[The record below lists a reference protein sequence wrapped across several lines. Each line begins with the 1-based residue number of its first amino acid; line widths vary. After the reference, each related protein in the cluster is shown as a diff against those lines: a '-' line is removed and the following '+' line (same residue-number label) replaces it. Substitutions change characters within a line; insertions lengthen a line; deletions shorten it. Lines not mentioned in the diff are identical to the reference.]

1 MSKRQRVLK
10 VYMMGTAFAECDGR
24 PLPIGAALSGKV
36 LQLFLI
42 LLYYHDSGIK
52 REELLHM
59 LYGNGEYAS
68 PSGSLRAAVF
78 RLRKVLDE
86 YLSPGEYIRTEGGIY
101 RWDDRA
107 LKAYVDARDFEDTAL
122 CAMETEDGERL
133 CRACSLYSG
142 EFLSQMAG
150 EKWITVV
157 SVRCQELYFKCLR
170 KVSRLLQDK
179 MEYTALLKLINT
191 ACELYPY
198 EECQIMKMDCLISM
212 KRFREAM
219 QVYKRVV
226 KQYFEEQGLPP
237 SERML
242 ERFRLMSS
250 QIRYTADML
259 KDVRGSLRE
268 REAAQGPYYCAYP
281 SFIDC
286 YRLLARMSERIEV
299 ENVLICVFLLDS
311 RGKSL
316 ENRGDLQKEAARELC
331 AAIGSTLRRG
341 DIFTCYSPD
350 QYLILLNGSPKE
362 YCQAIFRRIEKNL
375 RRWPGF
381 RKVTLKYEV
390 LG

>member
-1 MSKRQRVLK
+1 MGKRQRVLK

-78 RLRKVLDE
+78 RLRKLLDE

-219 QVYKRVV
+219 QVYKPAL
-226 KQYFEEQGLPP
+226 LP
-237 SERML
+237 
-242 ERFRLMSS
+242 
-250 QIRYTADML
+250 
-259 KDVRGSLRE
+259 
-268 REAAQGPYYCAYP
+268 
-281 SFIDC
+281 
-286 YRLLARMSERIEV
+286 
-299 ENVLICVFLLDS
+299 ENVS
-311 RGKSL
+311 WK
-316 ENRGDLQKEAARELC
+316 
-331 AAIGSTLRRG
+331 
-341 DIFTCYSPD
+341 
-350 QYLILLNGSPKE
+350 
-362 YCQAIFRRIEKNL
+362 
-375 RRWPGF
+375 
-381 RKVTLKYEV
+381 
-390 LG
+390 